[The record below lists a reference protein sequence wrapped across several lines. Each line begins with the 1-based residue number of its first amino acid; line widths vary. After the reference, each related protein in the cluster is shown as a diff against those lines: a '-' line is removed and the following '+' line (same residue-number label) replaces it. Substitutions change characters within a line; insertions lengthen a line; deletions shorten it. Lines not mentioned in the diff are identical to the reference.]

1 MYVPGAST
9 KYCYYCGRANHLA
22 NACRYRNIDLAKI
35 TRDPQ
40 TKQLKKH
47 FNRKPNA
54 PKEEDRNVKPIATS
68 SNNTKH
74 KPEASNGKKSD
85 QIPPKS
91 SFNARKQD
99 KHPVKMAKSLSTS
112 SSKSSNPSDYMR
124 CKDCIKW
131 QMRLHQQADQANY
144 WRDENKKMKDQ
155 QNIIDSLANEN
166 MKLRKER
173 NHWKDLF
180 ILRDRE
186 NLDKTQ
192 FSKRFSP
199 KN

>member
-54 PKEEDRNVKPIATS
+54 PKEEERNVKPITTS
-68 SNNTKH
+68 SYNIKI
-74 KPEASNGKKSD
+74 KPEASNRKKND

-91 SFNARKQD
+91 SLNANKQD
-99 KHPVKMAKSLSTS
+99 KRPVKVSKSLSTS
-112 SSKSSNPSDYMR
+112 SSNSSNPSDYMR
-124 CKDCIKW
+124 
-131 QMRLHQQADQANY
+131 
-144 WRDENKKMKDQ
+144 
-155 QNIIDSLANEN
+155 
-166 MKLRKER
+166 
-173 NHWKDLF
+173 
-180 ILRDRE
+180 
-186 NLDKTQ
+186 
-192 FSKRFSP
+192 
-199 KN
+199 

>member
-1 MYVPGAST
+1 MA
-9 KYCYYCGRANHLA
+9 
-22 NACRYRNIDLAKI
+22 
-35 TRDPQ
+35 
-40 TKQLKKH
+40 
-47 FNRKPNA
+47 
-54 PKEEDRNVKPIATS
+54 
-68 SNNTKH
+68 
-74 KPEASNGKKSD
+74 NGKKSD

-91 SFNARKQD
+91 SFNVRKQD
-99 KHPVKMAKSLSTS
+99 KTPVKVAKLLSTS
-112 SSKSSNPSDYMR
+112 SSNTNNPSDYMR

-186 NLDKTQ
+186 NWDKTQ

>member
-1 MYVPGAST
+1 MVHRLNGKSVIDHNTPELLPAVGNIAFTEAYRIKKNYNTKMYVPGAST

-68 SNNTKH
+68 SNNTKYKH
-74 KPEASNGKKSD
+74 ESSNEKKND
-85 QIPPKS
+85 QIPP
-91 SFNARKQD
+91 SFNANKQD
-99 KHPVKMAKSLSTS
+99 KRPVKVAKSLSTS

-144 WRDENKKMKDQ
+144 
-155 QNIIDSLANEN
+155 
-166 MKLRKER
+166 
-173 NHWKDLF
+173 
-180 ILRDRE
+180 
-186 NLDKTQ
+186 
-192 FSKRFSP
+192 
-199 KN
+199 

>member
-1 MYVPGAST
+1 MVNQSLKPPELLLAVGSIAHTKAYRIKTNYSTNMYVPGAST

-68 SNNTKH
+68 SNNTKY

-99 KHPVKMAKSLSTS
+99 KHPVKVAKSLSTS
-112 SSKSSNPSDYMR
+112 LSSSSNPSDYMI

-131 QMRLHQQADQANY
+131 
-144 WRDENKKMKDQ
+144 
-155 QNIIDSLANEN
+155 
-166 MKLRKER
+166 
-173 NHWKDLF
+173 
-180 ILRDRE
+180 
-186 NLDKTQ
+186 
-192 FSKRFSP
+192 
-199 KN
+199 

>member
-54 PKEEDRNVKPIATS
+54 PKEEDRNVKPNTTS
-68 SNNTKH
+68 SNNT
-74 KPEASNGKKSD
+74 NR
-85 QIPPKS
+85 
-91 SFNARKQD
+91 NKQE
-99 KHPVKMAKSLSTS
+99 KRHVEVAKSFSTPS
-112 SSKSSNPSDYMR
+112 SNSSNPSDYMK

>member
-54 PKEEDRNVKPIATS
+54 PKEEERNVKPITTS
-68 SNNTKH
+68 KY
-74 KPEASNGKKSD
+74 KPEASNGKKND

-91 SFNARKQD
+91 SFNAREQD
-99 KHPVKMAKSLSTS
+99 KRPVIVAISLSTS
-112 SSKSSNPSDYMR
+112 SSNSSNPSAYMR
-124 CKDCIKW
+124 CKDCIKG

-144 WRDENKKMKDQ
+144 WRDENKK
-155 QNIIDSLANEN
+155 L
-166 MKLRKER
+166 KER
-173 NHWKDLF
+173 KAAINEESEN
-180 ILRDRE
+180 IRE
-186 NLDKTQ
+186 QEKQTLAAMT
-192 FSKRFSP
+192 SKLYEKQQQMARL
-199 KN
+199 

>member
-54 PKEEDRNVKPIATS
+54 PKEEERNVKPITTS
-68 SNNTKH
+68 SNNTKYKH
-74 KPEASNGKKSD
+74 ESSNEKKND
-85 QIPPKS
+85 QIPP
-91 SFNARKQD
+91 SFNANKQD
-99 KHPVKMAKSLSTS
+99 KRPVKVAKSLSTS
-112 SSKSSNPSDYMR
+112 SSNSSNPSDYMR

-166 MKLRKER
+166 VKLRQEK